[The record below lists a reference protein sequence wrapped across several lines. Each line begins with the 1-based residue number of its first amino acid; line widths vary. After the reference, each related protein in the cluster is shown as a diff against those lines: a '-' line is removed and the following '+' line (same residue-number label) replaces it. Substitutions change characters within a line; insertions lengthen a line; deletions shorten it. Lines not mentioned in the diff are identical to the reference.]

1 MEFENHYATMI
12 MGYLVDRL
20 LDRVEGM
27 ALRR

>member
-1 MEFENHYATMI
+1 MEFEHREATMI
-12 MGYLVDRL
+12 MGYLVDGL